1 MQRRQFLGVAATAAV
16 GAHAPTSNRA
26 AQPAGKAEPGKVRFF
41 VGHQGHS
48 SDADLRV
55 LAALGVRDIC
65 SELPSRRMDE
75 AWSVAGLNKLRQRV
89 ESFGIRL
96 RMVPLPLSSHPIDR
110 VEFPHIMLGKSPQRD
125 REIADICRMIRNCA
139 DAGIPAAK
147 YNLSMLGVLRTG
159 STPGRGGASYSTF
172 TWTKLKRDQPVTL
185 AGDVDEKTA
194 WERITYFLERV
205 VPVAEK
211 SGVRLACH
219 PHDPG
224 LPPGERH
231 RGLPRVLGS
240 VEGLKRF
247 IEIAPSKVH
256 GLNFCQGT
264 VAEML
269 KKPRDEIN
277 DLIRYFGTRGKIF
290 NVHFRNIQGGFLDFR
305 ETFVDDGD
313 MDMVAALRVYREV
326 GFDGMIMPDHVPGIP
341 GDRGGGQAFAFTFG
355 YIQAAIRQVANEA

>member
-16 GAHAPTSNRA
+16 AANASNDAAAIEPTAKHAA
-26 AQPAGKAEPGKVRFF
+26 AKVRFF

-55 LAALGVRDIC
+55 LAGLGVHDIC

-75 AWSVAGLNKLRQRV
+75 AWSVTGLKKLRQRV

-110 VEFPHIMLGKSPQRD
+110 VEFPHIMLGKSPHRD
-125 REIADICRMIRNCA
+125 REIADICQMIRNCA
-139 DAGIPAAK
+139 DVGIPAVK

-159 STPGRGGASYSTF
+159 STRGRGGAAYSTF
-172 TWTKLKRDQPVTL
+172 VWKKLKRDQGLTL
-185 AGDVDEKTA
+185 AGEVDEKTA

-211 SGVRLACH
+211 CGVRLACH

-224 LPPGERH
+224 IPPGERH

-247 IEIAPSKVH
+247 VEIAPSKFH
-256 GLNFCQGT
+256 GLNFCQGS

-269 KKPRDEIN
+269 KNPRDEI
-277 DLIRYFGTRGKIF
+277 DDVIRYFGTRGKIF

-305 ETFVDDGD
+305 ETFIDDGD
-313 MDMVAALRVYREV
+313 MDTPRALRVYREV
-326 GFDGMIMPDHVPGIP
+326 GYDGMVMPDHVPGIE
-341 GDRGGGQAFAFTFG
+341 GDRGGAQAFAFTFG
-355 YIQAAIRQVANEA
+355 YIQAAIRQLASEA